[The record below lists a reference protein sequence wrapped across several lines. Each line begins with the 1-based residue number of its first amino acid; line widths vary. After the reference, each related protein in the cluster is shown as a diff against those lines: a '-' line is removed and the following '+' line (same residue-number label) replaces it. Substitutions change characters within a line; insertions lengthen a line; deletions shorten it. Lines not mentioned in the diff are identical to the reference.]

1 MADRIILKVSDA
13 KVFTDGNIYGK
24 QIYLE
29 EGMSAERFYE
39 ITDEEYEQIINDDD
53 ATEEDYLQA
62 LERLGVSE

>member
-1 MADRIILKVSDA
+1 MADRIILKASDA

>member
-1 MADRIILKVSDA
+1 MSNRIILNASDG

-24 QIYLE
+24 QICLE

-39 ITDEEYEQIINDDD
+39 ITDEEYEQIINDED